1 MGIVILNK
9 QNEFRLFGRV
19 KNVDFDYKRKG
30 DTETIPVL
38 ELELEVPYNGA
49 PDVVRVTAFY
59 DKAERAAEEVEAGDW
74 IVARGRIKS
83 SKGQYKDK
91 ITFNTDFWA
100 SYIEKVQ
107 TAEIPE

>member
-9 QNEFRLFGRV
+9 QNEFRVFGRV

-49 PDVVRVTAFY
+49 PDVVKVTAFY
-59 DKAERAAEEVEAGDW
+59 DKAERAAEEVEAGTYCSQ
-74 IVARGRIKS
+74 R
-83 SKGQYKDK
+83 
-91 ITFNTDFWA
+91 
-100 SYIEKVQ
+100 KV
-107 TAEIPE
+107 TAPICRQAAGTRAHSNRTG